1 MFGSPSSATSLRH
14 PYRGPRHDLHAA
26 AHRFLKEWGFFTR
39 SETGLK
45 PENVFLEPTLLNK
58 LHRIGSLG
66 CSAFVDDLP
75 EVLAESS
82 FPNGVQKVLFD
93 PNNAHPR
100 AGLIHVT
107 SWAACADRLLAPRK
121 VAA

>member
-1 MFGSPSSATSLRH
+1 MSRYGCSGRHHQPQVAH

-26 AHRFLKEWGFFTR
+26 AHRFLKEWGFFAR

-75 EVLAESS
+75 GSAGRVIVPKRCAK
-82 FPNGVQKVLFD
+82 GVIRPQQCASPSRSD
-93 PNNAHPR
+93 P
-100 AGLIHVT
+100 
-107 SWAACADRLLAPRK
+107 CDLLG
-121 VAA
+121 